1 MKNINLQTAWNQI
14 QPPDGL
20 KEDILQK
27 LQEAIRKEQT
37 STESVGDAPRPAPAA
52 ARWRIAL
59 GLAAAAA
66 VLLVATLAWPPVLPA
81 SQPDPT
87 VPAVA
92 TKSSSVRQD
101 PPDESAA
108 AQTDASQTEAQ
119 ALAESL
125 PLLDASS
132 ILQDKEGGGPC
143 GILAF
148 SADEI
153 RSTLQDADPPAQLP
167 VYQNPW
173 AVQPPPSKSASNEK
187 LQAELTRLAEP
198 YNAGELEF
206 YFYDVATSDAVFAF
220 GERYDFY
227 FCPTMQTFD
236 VLLKEPQAFPEGL
249 SLHPEPGK
257 NQADILTR
265 TFSRLCEQF
274 PELIPYESYAST
286 PPALHYGY
294 DGSPHYKAPLI
305 CNDAAGTEAER
316 FRQRTFERAEWIG
329 FLPGYLSHT
338 PGRPEYTDPEG
349 TQAKNGSDQPD
360 DYFYG
365 ISIKYYDLSEVA
377 GNYPTITAEQARE
390 QLLQGNF
397 YTTETDRRA
406 VDPEQI
412 IGVQLVS
419 NTGPRAEYFLPYYE
433 FIVDCSDGKDWVAI
447 ENKAEGLRY
456 YGSFYVPAV
465 EPLYFKPNGNEIDIN

>member
-132 ILQDKEGGGPC
+132 ILQDKEGGDPADLGLFGSDNEHLAGC
-143 GILAF
+143 RSAGSAAGLSKSVGCAAAAFKILF
-148 SADEI
+148 EREI
-153 RSTLQDADPPAQLP
+153 AGRADPLG
-167 VYQNPW
+167 
-173 AVQPPPSKSASNEK
+173 
-187 LQAELTRLAEP
+187 R
-198 YNAGELEF
+198 
-206 YFYDVATSDAVFAF
+206 
-220 GERYDFY
+220 
-227 FCPTMQTFD
+227 
-236 VLLKEPQAFPEGL
+236 
-249 SLHPEPGK
+249 
-257 NQADILTR
+257 
-265 TFSRLCEQF
+265 
-274 PELIPYESYAST
+274 
-286 PPALHYGY
+286 AL
-294 DGSPHYKAPLI
+294 
-305 CNDAAGTEAER
+305 
-316 FRQRTFERAEWIG
+316 
-329 FLPGYLSHT
+329 
-338 PGRPEYTDPEG
+338 
-349 TQAKNGSDQPD
+349 
-360 DYFYG
+360 
-365 ISIKYYDLSEVA
+365 
-377 GNYPTITAEQARE
+377 
-390 QLLQGNF
+390 
-397 YTTETDRRA
+397 
-406 VDPEQI
+406 
-412 IGVQLVS
+412 
-419 NTGPRAEYFLPYYE
+419 
-433 FIVDCSDGKDWVAI
+433 
-447 ENKAEGLRY
+447 
-456 YGSFYVPAV
+456 
-465 EPLYFKPNGNEIDIN
+465 